1 MKAWSSV
8 RRAKGRLCFLLTLTR
23 YFLTGQ
29 WYANVRVL
37 SLIMLNGRTLV
48 DADHI
53 LVVDDEEAIR
63 EVVSTMLESRGY
75 RCTTVSNGRSA
86 QDYVRKQ
93 TPDLVLS
100 DMIMPEMDGIKLLDW
115 LHGFDPEVPVIMVTA
130 IHDISTALEAIR
142 RGAYDYILKPFE
154 KDQLYHG
161 VERALQH
168 RRLVVEVRNYQADLE
183 RKVEER
189 TAALEAKRLELEQS
203 YDDTLEALG
212 SALDLKDA
220 ETEGHCQRVTAF
232 TISIARAVPVPTNY
246 LPILARAA
254 FLHDIGKM
262 AIPDSILRKP
272 GPLDNE
278 EKQIMR
284 THCEIGYNVLTRIPF
299 LRDAAEIVLAHQEF
313 FDGTGYPR
321 GLRGEKI
328 PLGARI
334 FSIADALDAMIS
346 DRPYR
351 KALPMRHARDEIRRC
366 AGTQFDPKVVEV
378 FLAIPEQ
385 HWIEL
390 RENLGSPFRLTQL
403 KNLRA

>member
-1 MKAWSSV
+1 
-8 RRAKGRLCFLLTLTR
+8 
-23 YFLTGQ
+23 
-29 WYANVRVL
+29 
-37 SLIMLNGRTLV
+37 MLPGGRTAL
-48 DADHI
+48 DPEHI

-75 RCTTVSNGRSA
+75 NCTAVSNGRQA
-86 QDYVRKQ
+86 QESVRKQ

-115 LHGFDPEVPVIMVTA
+115 LRNHDPEIPVIMVTA

-154 KDQLYHG
+154 KDQLFLG
-161 VERALQH
+161 VGRALQH
-168 RRLVVEVRNYQADLE
+168 RRLVLENKNYQLNLQQQVD
-183 RKVEER
+183 ER
-189 TAALEAKRLELEQS
+189 TQQLTVALTQLEQS

-232 TISIARAVPVPTNY
+232 TISIAKAVPVPLPY
-246 LPILARAA
+246 LPVLARAA

-262 AIPDSILRKP
+262 AVPDSVLRKP
-272 GPLDNE
+272 GPLNDD
-278 EKQIMR
+278 EKKIMR
-284 THCEIGYNVLTRIPF
+284 THCDIGYNMLTKIPF

-321 GLRGEKI
+321 QLRGDQI

-334 FSIADALDAMIS
+334 FSIADAMDAMIS

-351 KALPMRHARDEIRRC
+351 KALPMSHARDEIRRC
-366 AGTQFDPKVVEV
+366 AGTQFDPKIVEV
-378 FLAIPEQ
+378 FLSIPDK
-385 HWIEL
+385 HWAEL
-390 RENLGSPFRLTQL
+390 RENLGSPFRLAHL
-403 KNLRA
+403 KNLNN

>member
-1 MKAWSSV
+1 
-8 RRAKGRLCFLLTLTR
+8 
-23 YFLTGQ
+23 
-29 WYANVRVL
+29 
-37 SLIMLNGRTLV
+37 
-48 DADHI
+48 
-53 LVVDDEEAIR
+53 
-63 EVVSTMLESRGY
+63 MLESKGY
-75 RCTTVSNGRSA
+75 RCTAVSNGRAA
-86 QDYVRKQ
+86 QGQVKRT

-100 DMIMPEMDGIKLLDW
+100 DMIMPEMDGIRLLDW
-115 LHGFDPEVPVIMVTA
+115 LREYDPEIPVIMVTA

-154 KDQLYHG
+154 KDQLFLG
-161 VERALQH
+161 VGRALQH
-168 RRLVVEVRNYQADLE
+168 RRLVLENRTYQSNLQQ
-183 RKVEER
+183 KVDEQ
-189 TAALEAKRLELEQS
+189 TAQLQMAFAQLEQS

-232 TISIARAVPVPTNY
+232 TISIARAMPVPPAY
-246 LPILARAA
+246 LAVLARAA

-272 GPLDNE
+272 GPLTDD

-284 THCEIGYNVLTRIPF
+284 KHCEIGYNVLTRIPF

-321 GLRGEKI
+321 GLRSEQI

-351 KALPMRHARDEIRRC
+351 RALPMSHAREEIRRC
-366 AGTQFDPKVVEV
+366 SGTQFDPKVVDV
-378 FLAIPEQ
+378 FSTIPEG
-385 HWIEL
+385 HWVEL
-390 RENLGSPFRLTQL
+390 REHLGSPFRLAHL
-403 KNLRA
+403 KNL

>member
-1 MKAWSSV
+1 ME
-8 RRAKGRLCFLLTLTR
+8 LE
-23 YFLTGQ
+23 Q
-29 WYANVRVL
+29 
-37 SLIMLNGRTLV
+37 
-48 DADHI
+48 I

-63 EVVSTMLESRGY
+63 EVVSTMLESKGY
-75 RCTTVSNGRSA
+75 RCTAVSNGRAA
-86 QDYVRKQ
+86 QEQVKRV

-115 LHGFDPEVPVIMVTA
+115 LREYDPEVPVIMVTA

-154 KDQLYHG
+154 KDQLFLG
-161 VERALQH
+161 VGRALQH
-168 RRLVVEVRNYQADLE
+168 RRLVAENRSYQLKLE
-183 RKVEER
+183 QQVEER
-189 TAALEAKRLELEQS
+189 TAQLTSALTRLEQS

-232 TISIARAVPVPTNY
+232 TISIAKAMPVPNHY

-262 AIPDSILRKP
+262 AIPDGILRKP
-272 GPLDNE
+272 GPLTDD

-284 THCEIGYNVLTRIPF
+284 KHCEIGYNMLIRIPF
-299 LRDAAEIVLAHQEF
+299 LQDAAEIVLAHQEF

-321 GLRGEKI
+321 GLKGDQI

-334 FSIADALDAMIS
+334 FTIADSLDAMIS

-351 KALPMRHARDEIRRC
+351 RALPMSHARDEIRRC
-366 AGTQFDPKVVEV
+366 SGTQFDPKVVEV
-378 FLAIPEQ
+378 FATIPEQ
-385 HWIEL
+385 HWIDL
-390 RENLGSPFRLTQL
+390 REHLGSPFRLAHL
-403 KNLRA
+403 KNL

>member
-1 MKAWSSV
+1 VEME
-8 RRAKGRLCFLLTLTR
+8 
-23 YFLTGQ
+23 
-29 WYANVRVL
+29 N
-37 SLIMLNGRTLV
+37 
-48 DADHI
+48 I

-63 EVVSTMLESRGY
+63 EVVSTMLEAKGY
-75 RCTTVSNGRSA
+75 RCTAVQNGRVA
-86 QDYVRKQ
+86 QDEVKKC

-100 DMIMPEMDGIKLLDW
+100 DMIMPEMDGIKLLEW
-115 LHGFDPEVPVIMVTA
+115 MRQYDPEVPVIMVTA

-154 KDQLYHG
+154 KDQLFLG
-161 VERALQH
+161 VGRALQH
-168 RRLVVEVRNYQADLE
+168 RRLIAENRNYQRNLE
-183 RKVEER
+183 QLVEER
-189 TAALEAKRLELEQS
+189 TAQLTGALTQLEQS

-232 TISIARAVPVPTNY
+232 CISIAKSVPVPNAY
-246 LPILARAA
+246 LAVLARAA

-262 AIPDSILRKP
+262 AIPDGILRKP
-272 GPLDNE
+272 GPLNDD

-284 THCEIGYNVLTRIPF
+284 KHCQIGYDMLIRIPF

-321 GLRGEKI
+321 GLKGEQI

-334 FSIADALDAMIS
+334 FTIADSLDAMIS

-351 KALPMRHARDEIRRC
+351 KALPMSHARDEIQRC
-366 AGTQFDPKVVEV
+366 SGTQFDPKVVEV
-378 FLAIPEQ
+378 FMSIPEQ
-385 HWIEL
+385 HWLEL
-390 RENLGSPFRLTQL
+390 RESLGSPFRLAHL
-403 KNLRA
+403 RNL

>member
-1 MKAWSSV
+1 MGVSPV
-8 RRAKGRLCFLLTLTR
+8 EME
-23 YFLTGQ
+23 
-29 WYANVRVL
+29 N
-37 SLIMLNGRTLV
+37 
-48 DADHI
+48 I

-63 EVVSTMLESRGY
+63 EVVSTMLESKGY
-75 RCTTVSNGRSA
+75 RCTAVSNGRAA
-86 QDYVRKQ
+86 QDQVKRV

-115 LHGFDPEVPVIMVTA
+115 IRNYDPEVPVIMVTA

-154 KDQLYHG
+154 KDQLFLG
-161 VERALQH
+161 VGRALQH
-168 RRLVVEVRNYQADLE
+168 RRLVTENRNYQRNLE
-183 RKVEER
+183 QQVEER
-189 TAALEAKRLELEQS
+189 TAQLSGALVQLEQS

-232 TISIARAVPVPTNY
+232 TISIAKAMPVPNNY
-246 LPILARAA
+246 LPVLARAA

-262 AIPDSILRKP
+262 AIPDRILRKP
-272 GPLDNE
+272 GPLDND

-284 THCEIGYNVLTRIPF
+284 THCEIGYNMLIRIPF

-313 FDGTGYPR
+313 FNGTGYPR
-321 GLRGEKI
+321 GLKEAQI

-334 FSIADALDAMIS
+334 FTVADSLDAMIS

-351 KALPMRHARDEIRRC
+351 KALPMSHAREEIRRC
-366 AGTQFDPKVVEV
+366 GGTQFDPKVVDV
-378 FLAIPEQ
+378 FLSIPDQ
-385 HWIEL
+385 HWIDL
-390 RENLGSPFRLTQL
+390 RQSLGSPFRLAHL
-403 KNLRA
+403 KNL